1 MQIHHHD
8 CGSWLGSPRSPWQ
21 TGGQKQKQE
30 ESEPAMLC
38 AVHVVVV
45 DTVTLLTGAV
55 QCCVHLLMNA
65 PTNSTAEGLLVTLL
79 LVLEFQSM

>member
-1 MQIHHHD
+1 MLIRRHD

-21 TGGQKQKQE
+21 TGDQKQKQE

-38 AVHVVVV
+38 AVHVVMV

-55 QCCVHLLMNA
+55 QCCVHLLLMNA
-65 PTNSTAEGLLVTLL
+65 TMNKP
-79 LVLEFQSM
+79 